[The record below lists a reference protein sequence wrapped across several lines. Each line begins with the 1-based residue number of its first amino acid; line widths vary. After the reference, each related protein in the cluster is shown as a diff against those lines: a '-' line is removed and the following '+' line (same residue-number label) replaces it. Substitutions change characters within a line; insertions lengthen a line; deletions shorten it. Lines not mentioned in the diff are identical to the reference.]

1 MHDSITGERLG
12 LPSVGIMT
20 TQFVSAAQLMARVLG
35 ADDYPFVVIDHPV
48 SSASDEEL
56 SRRAKEAVAASVDI
70 LLGANN
76 QQAG

>member
-1 MHDSITGERLG
+1 
-12 LPSVGIMT
+12 MT
-20 TQFVSAAQLMARVLG
+20 SQFVSAAQLMARVLG
-35 ADDYPFVVIDHPV
+35 AEGYRFVVIDHPV

-76 QQAG
+76 QQSS